1 MKIIAAVVPA
11 TGQPFQVEEVDLE
24 QPRSDEILVRIVGAG
39 MCHTDLS
46 VRDRIPFSRPAVLGH
61 EGAGVVE
68 KIGANVA
75 KVGPGDH
82 VVLSFNS
89 CGRCDKCLRGYP
101 GYCQDF
107 EKLNFG
113 GVRSDDSSPLSKDGA
128 PLFGAFFNQSSFA
141 NYALAS
147 ERNAVKVPKDIPLEI
162 LGPLGCGVQTGA
174 GSVLNAL
181 RVPAGTSIAVFGTG
195 AVGLSAIMAAVV
207 AGCITII
214 GIDIIPSRL
223 EFARELG
230 ATHVI
235 NAAEKNSVEEIQ
247 GITGTGVNYSIDT
260 TGVPAVYRQAI
271 ESLDLLGICGL
282 VGGSPQGTE
291 VSLEMRNILLGRS
304 TRGIIE
310 GDSIPQIFIP
320 QMIELYKQ
328 GRFPFDKLIKF
339 YPIEA
344 INQAAEDSAN
354 GITVKPVLQFNINS

>member
-1 MKIIAAVVPA
+1 MKIKAAVVPA
-11 TGQPFQVEEVDLE
+11 TGEPFQVEEVDLE
-24 QPRSDEILVRIVGAG
+24 EPRSDEILVRIVGAG

-46 VRDRIPFSRPAVLGH
+46 VRDRRPFSSPAVLGH

-68 KIGANVA
+68 RIGAGVTQ
-75 KVGPGDH
+75 VGPGDH
-82 VVLSFNS
+82 VVLSYNS

-107 EKLNFG
+107 IKLNFG
-113 GVRSDDSSPLSKDGA
+113 GVRSDDSSPLSKDGT

-141 NYALAS
+141 TYAIAS
-147 ERNAVKVPKDIPLEI
+147 ERNAVKVPKDVPLEI

-174 GSVLNAL
+174 GTVLNAL
-181 RVPAGTSIAVFGTG
+181 RVTAGTSIAVFGTG
-195 AVGLSAIMAAVV
+195 AVGLSTIMAAVV
-207 AGCITII
+207 AGCTTII
-214 GIDIIPSRL
+214 GVDIIPGRL

-230 ATHVI
+230 ATHII

-247 GITGTGVNYSIDT
+247 RITGLGVNYSIET

-271 ESLDLLGICGL
+271 ESLDKLGVCGL
-282 VGGSPQGTE
+282 VGGSPEGAE
-291 VSLEMRNILLGRS
+291 VSLEMRSILLGRT
-304 TRGIIE
+304 TRGVIE
-310 GDSIPQIFIP
+310 GDSIPGIFIP

-344 INQAAEDSAN
+344 INQAAEDSAK